1 MTLSKYESTQQVG
14 ILTERYV
21 YKNRDKTV
29 YMYNAHALSEP
40 YGLGAQS
47 IS

>member
-40 YGLGAQS
+40 CGLGA
-47 IS
+47 